1 LLRNQD
7 PLIGYWYTNMCRLF
21 SKYDTYVS
29 YYGAFSGFEKNNYIA
44 SRGINLKTKD
54 SNGNIIHGIN
64 LTTWVD
70 YEVLSDENKIILNI
84 TSSII
89 NFINSD
95 NSNGYSD
102 SWDKNQKYINSEDVS
117 YSSYKSKYIEN
128 TILKLIDINNNTKFI
143 LYVDKSSDKLEFKY
157 EKPSDTS
164 SYEEMKNLENTL
176 VFSENR
182 YYMNIKNLEPHRYY
196 AEMIIMF

>member
-1 LLRNQD
+1 
-7 PLIGYWYTNMCRLF
+7 MCRLF
-21 SKYDTYVS
+21 SKYDTYIS

-44 SRGINLKTKD
+44 SRGINLKTED
-54 SNGNIIHGIN
+54 QNGNIIHGID

-70 YEVLSDENKIILNI
+70 YEISYDENKIILNI
-84 TSSII
+84 TSSIVD
-89 NFINSD
+89 FINSD

-102 SWDKNQKYINSEDVS
+102 SWNKNQRYINSEDVS

-182 YYMNIKNLEPHRYY
+182 YYMNIENLEPHRYY